1 MSELKIVQVPQ
12 LKDNYA
18 YVLHC
23 QEEGVA
29 AVVDCSEPPAVLR
42 VIEDLGARLVA
53 LWATHHHWDHIG
65 GHEALLRDHP
75 DLEVLGSTYDMENGR
90 VPGQTRGIAHGEEV
104 SLGSQRAQGLHI
116 PAHTMGHIAYHFE
129 AAGAVFSGDTLFS
142 AGCGRLF
149 EGTPQLMHR
158 ALMEILGALPPETQ
172 VFCGHEYTE
181 SNLRFALHVD
191 GDNPDVSER
200 MDRVRAARARGESTV
215 PSRLSEEWATNPFM
229 RADQPALQE
238 AVRAMGVQDTDD
250 PVAVLGALREMKN
263 RF

>member
-1 MSELKIVQVPQ
+1 LSELEIVQVPQ

-23 QEEGVA
+23 REESVA
-29 AVVDCSEPPAVLR
+29 AVVDCSEPPAVLS
-42 VIEDLGARLVA
+42 VIQGLGARLVA

-75 DLEVLGSTYDMENGR
+75 DLEVLGSAYDMENGR
-90 VPGQTRGIAHGEEV
+90 VPGQTRGLAHGDEV
-104 SLGSQRAQGLHI
+104 SLGSHRAQCLHI
-116 PAHTMGHIAYHFE
+116 PAHTLGHIAYHFE
-129 AAGAVFSGDTLFS
+129 GARAVFSGDTLFG

-149 EGTPQLMHR
+149 EGTPGQMYR
-158 ALMEILGALPPETQ
+158 ALVEVLGALPSETR

-191 GDNPDVSER
+191 GDNPQVSAR
-200 MDRVRAARARGESTV
+200 MDRVREARARGESTV
-215 PSRLSEEWATNPFM
+215 PSILSEEWETNPFM
-229 RADQPALQE
+229 RADHSALQQ
-238 AVRAMGVQDTDD
+238 AASAHGVEDTND